1 MIKNLI
7 SIFSLVIVISFCLSC
22 DGRDRIHKS
31 AETVLKEHELLDSFS
46 AQTVYIPDGYAEK
59 VTDTIF
65 ANGYQVYTKQYT
77 TDFKDISVIAEQ
89 NSIRTKTIYKD
100 FKVDLKVSFKGK
112 LLHNKILASNTKIIY
127 KPFFD
132 NEDHNYILRNIWTD
146 SSDKYHPDSP
156 TVFVELYNPKT
167 LDSKNLKLSIL
178 KDKIL
183 TTTI

>member
-31 AETVLKEHELLDSFS
+31 SETVLKENKLLDSFS
-46 AQTVYIPDGYAEK
+46 EQTVYIPDGYAEK

-65 ANGYQVYTKQYT
+65 ANGYHIYTKQYT
-77 TDFKDISVIAEQ
+77 TNSKDISVITKQ
-89 NSIRTKTIYKD
+89 NSIQTKTIYKD

-112 LLHNKILASNTKIIY
+112 LLHSKILASNTKIIY
-127 KPFFD
+127 EPFFD
-132 NEDHNYILRNIWTD
+132 NEDHNYMLRNIWTD
-146 SSDKYHPDSP
+146 SSDRHHPDSP

-167 LDSKNLKLSIL
+167 LDSKNLKLSVL

-183 TTTI
+183 TTSI